1 MARSSAAGALGALNC
16 DQDPPRGC
24 RIPDQGLLIG
34 DGLSVVAARHTTS
47 QRVERGGPEAADA
60 QLALS
65 IGGSPLNKIEVL
77 EAITFGQRVAEQEMH
92 ELGSYFVETV
102 AWKSIYAGD
111 VDVVYG
117 PKGAGKSAL
126 YSLLRDR
133 EQALLGRGVRL
144 ISAENPSGAPV
155 FRDLVADPPV
165 SSGEFRNLWK
175 LYVLSLVARS
185 LREQHATHPAAKKLV
200 RLMERSGLIPREAS
214 LRGILRSV
222 VDYLAQIRNAE
233 GLEAGVKLDSTQGTA
248 QPVLR
253 ITFREPNARDRRL
266 GHASADELLEL
277 ADEAL
282 RLAGLTGWILFDRLD
297 VAFSESADLEANA
310 LSALFRVYLDIQH
323 LHHLRLKI
331 FLRNDIWQRITR
343 SGFPEA
349 SHITRALSI
358 IWNRD
363 SLLNLAVRRLLR
375 NEAIRSYYSVD
386 EAEVLADA
394 TKQEALFNR
403 VFPPKVDLGARRPST
418 FVWMLLRTQD
428 GTEHNAPRELIH
440 LLSAARDVQRRRL
453 QEGHKEPA
461 GEALF
466 DRSAIRDALPDV
478 SRERLEQ
485 TLYAEYPHLRPWLL
499 RLKRE
504 RTEQTPESLARIWD
518 VDRDAAIEMA
528 DELVQV
534 GFFEE
539 RGAQRDPTFWVPFL
553 YRDALEMVEGA
564 AD

>member
-1 MARSSAAGALGALNC
+1 MCAGYRARTQRDDWRSS
-16 DQDPPRGC
+16 
-24 RIPDQGLLIG
+24 
-34 DGLSVVAARHTTS
+34 
-47 QRVERGGPEAADA
+47 RVEHGDA
-60 QLALS
+60 
-65 IGGSPLNKIEVL
+65 PLNKADVL
-77 EAITFGQRVAEQEMH
+77 EAVTFGQRVAEQETQ
-92 ELGSYFVETV
+92 ELRSYFVETV

-111 VDVVYG
+111 VDVLYG
-117 PKGAGKSAL
+117 PKGSGKSAL

-133 EQALLGRGVRL
+133 ETALRERGIVL

-155 FRDLVADPPV
+155 FRDLVTDPPA
-165 SSGEFRNLWK
+165 STTEFRNLWK
-175 LYVLSLVARS
+175 LYVLSLVARG
-185 LREQHATHPAAKKLV
+185 LRDQHAATAPARKLI
-200 RLMERSGLIPREAS
+200 RTMERSGLIPREAS
-214 LRGILRSV
+214 LRGVLRSV
-222 VDYLAQIRNAE
+222 VDYLGQVRNAE
-233 GLEAGVKLDSTQGTA
+233 GVEAGMKLDSASGTA

-253 ITFREPNARDRRL
+253 ITFREPSASDRRL
-266 GHASADELLEL
+266 GHTSADELLEV
-277 ADEAL
+277 ANDAL
-282 RLAGLTGWILFDRLD
+282 RSMGHTAWVLFDRLD

-310 LSALFRVYLDIQH
+310 LSALFRMYLDIQH
-323 LHHLRLKI
+323 LRQLSLKI

-349 SHITRALSI
+349 SHITRSLSI

-363 SLLNLAVRRLLR
+363 SLLNLVVRRLLR
-375 NEAIRSYYSVD
+375 NTAIRSFYGVD

-394 TKQEALFNR
+394 SKQEALFGR

-440 LLSAARDVQRRRL
+440 LLSAARNVQRRRL
-453 QEGHKEPA
+453 QEGHKEPP

-466 DRSAIRDALPDV
+466 DRASIRDALPEV

-485 TLYAEYPHLRPWLL
+485 TLYAEYPHLRQWLL

-504 RTEQTPESLARIWD
+504 RTEQTADSLARVWD
-518 VDRDAAIEMA
+518 VDRDSAVQLA

-539 RGAQRDPTFWVPFL
+539 HGAQRDPTFWVPFL
-553 YRDALEMVEGA
+553 YRDALEMIEGS